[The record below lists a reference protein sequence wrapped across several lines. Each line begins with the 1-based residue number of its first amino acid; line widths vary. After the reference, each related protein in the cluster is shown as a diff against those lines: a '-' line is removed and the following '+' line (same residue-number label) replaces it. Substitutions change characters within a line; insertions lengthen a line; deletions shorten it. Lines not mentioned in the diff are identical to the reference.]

1 MRRVVAAIALTL
13 GIAGLGA
20 QAQADPSEYGIK
32 SASAST
38 SLDEGGAHPDFN
50 VSFELK
56 TEGEEGNRLP
66 STSEE
71 IEFQLPPGLLA
82 NLNAVPKCTT
92 ARLVETDTTDPTN
105 ATGCPQDSQ
114 VGITHVRLFN
124 EGGLNEFLEPVFNM
138 EPAYGEPARLGFIAD
153 RLPVII
159 DTELEP
165 GRGYAVTASVRG
177 AASLIPLLSA
187 DTTLWGVPADEAHNG
202 ERITAY
208 EGIRGG
214 VPLTPSGERA
224 SSLVPVPFMVN
235 PTRCGVNRD
244 VSITAIP
251 YALPGL
257 RATALAPLGPAFGCG
272 PLDFRPSI
280 SILPTTASAGS
291 GSGLNAELTFPQDG
305 LQHPNLFAEAHM
317 KKAEV
322 TLPEGMTVNPSQANG
337 LGACSEADFAR
348 ESATSPPGA
357 GCPESSKIGS
367 VVAKSP
373 VLDEA
378 AEGSIYVATP
388 RANPFGSL
396 IAVYLVL
403 KIPDRGV
410 IVKLPGKVQLDPVTG
425 QLVTTF
431 DDLPQLPVSSFKL
444 HFREGPRSPLITPDR
459 CGTYRAVS
467 KFTPWSDPDRI
478 VTRSS
483 DFEVTHGSA
492 GSVCPVGTLPFSPQ
506 LRTRALELDAGSYSS
521 LYARLSMSDGEQAL
535 TRISAKLP
543 KGLVAKLA
551 GVKRCSDGE
560 IELAR
565 GKTGAQELSSPSC
578 ASGSRVA
585 SLLVGAGVG
594 PALTYASGNAYLAG
608 PYRGAPLSVVAIV
621 PAVAGPF
628 DLGTVV
634 TRAAVTLNPDTGEVE
649 VEGERSDP
657 IPRILEG
664 IPLQLKDV
672 RVSIDRP
679 KFTLNPTNCKPLAVK
694 ARLLGAGLDPSDPT
708 DDTQASALAPFQ
720 VGDCARLGFAPRLS
734 LTLRGGTERGAHPA
748 LRGVVRPRPGDANFS
763 SAEVTLP
770 HSAFLEQ
777 AHIRTICT
785 RVQFRA
791 HRCPRGAIYGYARAQ
806 SPLLDEVLQGP
817 VYLRSSNHTL
827 PDLVAALKG
836 PRSLPI
842 EFNLVGR
849 IDSVNGGIRSR
860 FKSIPDVPVSK
871 FVLSMQGGKKG
882 LIVNSRNLC
891 SGVQRGDAHLVGQN
905 GKAHDFNPVLD
916 NDCRKAP
923 HDQKRQNR
931 GRR

>member
-1 MRRVVAAIALTL
+1 MRRLFAAIALTL
-13 GIAGLGA
+13 GIAAFGA
-20 QAQADPSEYGIK
+20 QAQADPSEYGLK

-38 SLDEGGAHPDFN
+38 SLDEGGAHPEFN
-50 VSFELK
+50 ISFELK

-66 STSEE
+66 STSAE
-71 IEFQLPPGLLA
+71 IRFQLPPGQIA

-92 ARLVETDTTDPTN
+92 AQLIETDTSDPTN

-124 EGGLNEFLEPVFNM
+124 EGGLNTFIEPVFNLA
-138 EPAYGEPARLGFIAD
+138 PADGEPARLGFIAD
-153 RLPVII
+153 RLPVIV

-165 GRGYAVTASVRG
+165 NRQYAVTASVRG

-187 DTTLWGVPADEAHNG
+187 DTTLWGVPADESHNG

-235 PTRCGVNRD
+235 PTRCGVSRD
-244 VSITAIP
+244 VAITAIP
-251 YALPGL
+251 YALPSL
-257 RATALAPLGPAFGCG
+257 HASALAPLGQAFGCG
-272 PLDFRPSI
+272 PLDFSPAI

-305 LQHPNLFAEAHM
+305 LEHPNLFAEAHM
-317 KKAEV
+317 KSAEV

-348 ESATSPPGA
+348 ESAASPPGA

-367 VVAKSP
+367 VVATSP
-373 VLDEA
+373 VLDES
-378 AEGSIYVATP
+378 AEGSIYVASP

-396 IAVYLVL
+396 IAVYMVL

-410 IVKLPGKVQLDPVTG
+410 VIKLPGRVQLDSTTG
-425 QLVTTF
+425 QLTTSF
-431 DDLPQLPVSSFKL
+431 DDLPQLPVSSFEL
-444 HFREGPRSPLITPDR
+444 HFREGPRSPLVTPER
-459 CGTYRAVS
+459 CGVHRTVS
-467 KFTPWSDPDRI
+467 RFTPWSNPDR
-478 VTRSS
+478 VVSKTSL
-483 DFEVTHGSA
+483 FELTHGSA
-492 GSVCPVGTLPFSPQ
+492 GPCPQGPLPFSAQ
-506 LRTRALELDAGSYSS
+506 LVARALKLNAGAHSS
-521 LYARLSMSDGEQAL
+521 QYARLTMRDGEQAL
-535 TRISAKLP
+535 TQISAKLP

-551 GVKRCSDGE
+551 GVARCADGA
-560 IELAR
+560 IELAKSR
-565 GKTGAQELSSPSC
+565 SGTQELSSPSC
-578 ASGSRVA
+578 PEASRVA
-585 SLLVGAGVG
+585 GLLAGAGVG
-594 PALTYASGNAYLAG
+594 SVLTYASGDVYLAG
-608 PYRGAPLSVVAIV
+608 PYHGAPLSAVAIV

-634 TRAAVTLNPDTGEVE
+634 TRAAVSLDPESGEVE
-649 VEGERSDP
+649 IDGARSDP

-664 IPLQLKDV
+664 IPLRLKDV

-679 KFTLNPTNCKPLAVK
+679 KFALNPTNCKPLSVR
-694 ARLLGAGLDPSDPT
+694 ARLRGDEDA
-708 DDTQASALAPFQ
+708 QASVSAPFQ

-734 LTLRGGTERGAHPA
+734 LTLRGGTKRGGHPA
-748 LRGVVRPRPGDANFS
+748 LKAVVRPRPGDANFS
-763 SAEVTLP
+763 TASVTLP
-770 HSAFLEQ
+770 RSAFLDQ
-777 AHIRTICT
+777 AHIRTVCT

-791 HRCPRGAIYGYARAQ
+791 DDCPRGAIYGHARAV
-806 SPLLDEVLQGP
+806 SPLLDDALQGP

-836 PRSLPI
+836 PPSLPI
-842 EFNLVGR
+842 EFNLAGH
-849 IDSVNGGIRSR
+849 IDSVDGGIRSR
-860 FKSIPDVPVSK
+860 FQSIPDVPVSK

-891 SGVQRGDAHLVGQN
+891 GGVQRGDAHLVGQN
-905 GKAHDFNPVLD
+905 GKAHDFNPVLE
-916 NDCRKAP
+916 NDCGKAP
-923 HDQKRQNR
+923 QKKTVQKR
-931 GRR
+931 GRK